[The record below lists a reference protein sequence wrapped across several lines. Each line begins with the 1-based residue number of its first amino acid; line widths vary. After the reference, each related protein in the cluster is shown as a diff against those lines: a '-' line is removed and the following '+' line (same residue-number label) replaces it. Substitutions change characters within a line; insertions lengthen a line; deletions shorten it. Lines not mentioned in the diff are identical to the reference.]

1 MKFLIRDLE
10 VGVWCAV
17 NANRVMRPLF
27 FFETTNSERYV
38 KFALLLLSG
47 VLRGEYRM

>member
-17 NANRVMRPLF
+17 NASRVMRPL
-27 FFETTNSERYV
+27 FFETTNSERYF
-38 KFALLLLSG
+38 KFTLA
-47 VLRGEYRM
+47 